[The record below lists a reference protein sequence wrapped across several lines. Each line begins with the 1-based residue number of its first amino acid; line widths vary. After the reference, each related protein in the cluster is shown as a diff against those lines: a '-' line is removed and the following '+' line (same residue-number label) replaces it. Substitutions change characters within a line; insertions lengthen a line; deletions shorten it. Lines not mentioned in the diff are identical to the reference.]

1 VTGTAIVVQR
11 GNNGILSR
19 AFVSCKEFVLLLL
32 NAAMHVFSYRSMLFV
47 PAADGRKL
55 AKAASSDADAL
66 ILDWEDGTA
75 ALHKDNARRET
86 LAYLSGARG
95 NQPVWVRLNRE
106 GSPAFS
112 DDRDALSSAV
122 PDGIVLSK
130 CESAASIV
138 RVASLLNKRQSEHPC
153 MLMPLIET
161 ASGLVAAAEI
171 AGALPH
177 IAAIGFGAEDFK
189 AATGV
194 LPGPEE
200 TELLYARSSIVVAA
214 RAAGVEPFESPCLE
228 YRDLTAVERAAGRA
242 RKLGFSGA
250 MAIHPAQI
258 PAIHRAFMPTSA
270 EIEHARAVASALD
283 SQESGAVGY
292 NGTMIDEAV
301 VQRARRL
308 LARAGIR

>member
-1 VTGTAIVVQR
+1 
-11 GNNGILSR
+11 
-19 AFVSCKEFVLLLL
+19 
-32 NAAMHVFSYRSMLFV
+32 MHVFSYRSMLFV
-47 PAADGRKL
+47 PPADARKL
-55 AKAASSDADAL
+55 ARAASSDADAL

-75 ALHKDNARRET
+75 APHKTKARRET
-86 LAYLSGARG
+86 LAYLSGVRG
-95 NQPVWVRLNRE
+95 NQPVWVRLNPE

-112 DDRDALSSAV
+112 DDKDALVRAL
-122 PDGIVLSK
+122 PDGIILSK

-138 RVASLLNKRQSEHPC
+138 RVASLLDRRPC

-161 ASGLVAAAEI
+161 ASGLVAAADM
-171 AGALPH
+171 AGASPH

-189 AATGV
+189 ADTGV

-228 YRDLTAVERAAGRA
+228 YRDLTAVERAAGQA

-258 PAIHRAFMPTSA
+258 PAIHRAFMPSPA
-270 EIEHARAVASALD
+270 EVEHARAVVSALD

-292 NGTMIDEAV
+292 NGTMVDRAV

-308 LARAGIR
+308 LARTGIR